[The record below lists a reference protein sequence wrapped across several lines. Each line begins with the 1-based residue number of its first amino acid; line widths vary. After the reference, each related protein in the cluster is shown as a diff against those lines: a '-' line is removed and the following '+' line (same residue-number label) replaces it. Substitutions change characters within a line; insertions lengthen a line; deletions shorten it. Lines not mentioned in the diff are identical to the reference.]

1 MEQSFSKASRCF
13 HDGRFGPKAEDTER
27 RCMTV
32 LCMTDKDDQKAI
44 VFGARI
50 LYASAVKNHRGKQV
64 SPRLDKGIAR
74 KAKPTSERTWLQ
86 NKKQSLQKVTA
97 ALPAT
102 EANTE
107 EELSVKGR
115 KEIALQ
121 KKRRFDRAI
130 DAAQSGYLLEE
141 DEGTQP
147 FDQAAAKKRKLE
159 QQDAKRIDKMAACNL
174 HWKNVSQHQTWNWM
188 SLGAEKAWSTTLVSQ
203 SMCRPLV
210 LLEAWFF
217 SLALEPVLYFIT
229 CHASSCQDPR
239 EAKVF
244 ICGQAISDK
253 VYLLAVACGGCIIS
267 KNLIEGKSG
276 FKLQYQERKFAELK
290 AFHRGIHCSESFRLQ
305 HQGFMQVL
313 SHVVDKH
320 QWRKLKEESLDKK
333 SSVCLVAKDDKDS
346 ARLKKKAKHI
356 FEKNFFVKYVTDTC
370 LSRERSFLVAG
381 CHD

>member
-1 MEQSFSKASRCF
+1 
-13 HDGRFGPKAEDTER
+13 
-27 RCMTV
+27 MTV

-50 LYASAVKNHRGKQV
+50 LYASAVKNHKGKQA

-107 EELSVKGR
+107 QELSAKGK
-115 KEIALQ
+115 KEIASQ

-130 DAAQSGYLLEE
+130 

-210 LLEAWFF
+210 LLEAWF
-217 SLALEPVLYFIT
+217 L
-229 CHASSCQDPR
+229 SCLR
-239 EAKVF
+239 S
-244 ICGQAISDK
+244 GAIIHHLSCILLPGPSGSEGFHLRTS
-253 VYLLAVACGGCIIS
+253 YL
-267 KNLIEGKSG
+267 
-276 FKLQYQERKFAELK
+276 
-290 AFHRGIHCSESFRLQ
+290 
-305 HQGFMQVL
+305 
-313 SHVVDKH
+313 
-320 QWRKLKEESLDKK
+320 
-333 SSVCLVAKDDKDS
+333 
-346 ARLKKKAKHI
+346 
-356 FEKNFFVKYVTDTC
+356 
-370 LSRERSFLVAG
+370 
-381 CHD
+381 